1 MIRINKYVSCFAE
14 VTLTWKKQ
22 KQKQYEH
29 SNFAIL
35 QQKSIITKV
44 DDNSIDFFWENKQM
58 NIQTNITKQNKT
70 KQNKTKQNKKKNTS
84 F

>member
-35 QQKSIITKV
+35 QQESIINT
-44 DDNSIDFFWENKQM
+44 NT
-58 NIQTNITKQNKT
+58 IQTNITKQNKT
-70 KQNKTKQNKKKNTS
+70 KQNKTKQKNTS